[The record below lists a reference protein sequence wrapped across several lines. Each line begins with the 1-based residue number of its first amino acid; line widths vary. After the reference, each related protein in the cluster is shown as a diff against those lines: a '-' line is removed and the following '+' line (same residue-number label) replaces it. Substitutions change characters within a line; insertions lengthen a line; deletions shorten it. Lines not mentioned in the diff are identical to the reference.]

1 VKFPYL
7 EAPSRLVIP
16 SLGNSLVRPRPIIA
30 VRVRGPAG
38 AHLLDAFLDTGSD
51 DTVFEAWVAALIGV
65 DLTQAET
72 RAIQLVGRPQI
83 VDCRYARVEF
93 SITDG
98 RGTFQ
103 WTAFA
108 GFVSTRLRYPLL
120 GYAGFL
126 QFFDAEFRGAD
137 REVKLTANRDFP
149 GTGP

>member
-1 VKFPYL
+1 
-7 EAPSRLVIP
+7 
-16 SLGNSLVRPRPIIA
+16 LGNLHVRPRPIIA
-30 VRVRGPAG
+30 VRIGGPAG

-51 DTVFEAWVAALIGV
+51 DTVFEAWLAALIGV
-65 DLTQAET
+65 DLSQAET

-83 VDCRYARVEF
+83 IHCRYAPVEF

-98 RGTFQ
+98 HDTFK

-108 GFVSTRLRYPLL
+108 GFVSTQLRYPLL

-126 QFFDAEFRGAD
+126 QYFDADFRGAD
-137 REVKLTANRDFP
+137 REVTLAANRDFP

>member
-1 VKFPYL
+1 MRFPYL
-7 EAPSRLVIP
+7 EARSRLPIP
-16 SLGNSLVRPRPIIA
+16 SLANLLVRPRPIVA
-30 VRVRGPAG
+30 FRVRGPAG
-38 AHLLDAFLDTGSD
+38 AQLLDGFLDTGSD
-51 DTVFEAWVAALIGV
+51 DTVFESWVAALIGV

-72 RAIQLVGRPQI
+72 RAIQLVGRPQVI
-83 VDCRYARVEF
+83 HCRYAPVEF

-98 RGTFQ
+98 RDTFT

-137 REVKLTANRDFP
+137 REVELTANRDFP
-149 GTGP
+149 GTRP